1 MSGDKFKDLFTFI
14 TPGYC
19 LRPLEI
25 EAAIGIEQLKKL
37 DYFLRI
43 RDQNSK
49 LFLKLFKDKIGA
61 PYKNN
66 MIILYHHGMVLTYC
80 SKVH

>member
-14 TPGYC
+14 TPSYC

-43 RDQNSK
+43 EIKTQNY
-49 LFLKLFKDKIGA
+49 F
-61 PYKNN
+61 
-66 MIILYHHGMVLTYC
+66 
-80 SKVH
+80 